1 MARQFTNYIRSEL
14 DPRSGTAYRNLEQIA
29 NATYDRIARRAVST
43 SRATVQAETAAA
55 GARNAAITSSQR
67 QLERLAQAERKVATA
82 AGDVAT
88 QTRRAGNEMR
98 LAADHSSRLSRSLT
112 TTATTLAVVQGPLG
126 PIAGRLQAMARALT
140 QLSGVSLGLAGV
152 GAGLFAFG
160 RVANNYA
167 NIESRLRTLYES
179 QTDVNRAMDRTV
191 QIAQQS
197 RTPLAATADLYARL
211 TRAGQD
217 FNISQQRINRV
228 TRIAAQAATLSGG
241 PAASREAGLYQ
252 FSQALGSGVLQGD
265 ELRSIRENTSEL
277 ARAIAQGMG
286 VSISALKALG
296 EQGRLTSDVVVAALE
311 RAEREVSTRFARM
324 PATLSTAGTAMANAF
339 TVFIGR
345 ADQTIGLTRT
355 LAGIMT
361 LLADNMQHV
370 VALAIGIGAAFAAP
384 RILAYVA
391 GLRMAVRSFFEL
403 RAAVAA
409 GNATMLNSTG
419 IAAAQARTAA
429 DGAREQAKAA
439 LVFRREEINKQR
451 AMQGTVTA
459 LRDQQRQIN
468 GTVSALE
475 RQAAASGGIAAPFA
489 SARARQLAARSP
501 ANAAI
506 YGNPAAST
514 EATRDTTALARA
526 RLTARQTATQ
536 LAEAEARLAGQT
548 TVVATSSTNAAGAV
562 DRMRGANVAASAA
575 SVAAARGM
583 SLLTGAFNIVKSV
596 IPTLLV
602 VGFVTSLFELLTAQS
617 SAEAA
622 SESAANAMQEYSDI
636 VDQTTGRVRDLTR
649 AERERVESQ
658 ARERIQMYETGG
670 RQDTWIGE
678 GAGGSSVTQRL
689 IGRLG
694 PVVMQQFD
702 NAPRVPGTAGI
713 QPEWV
718 AHMERTQANV
728 QRLEGMLAQGGD
740 QATAA
745 LREIEEQANRGEAGF
760 RAYTDEMREV
770 ITEFDNLR
778 IAAEQSRQAM
788 GLVNDAATDPAF
800 LERQRQSVIQ
810 FQANFDRVDRSV
822 TRDVARSRTT
832 GDNARYNDNLTELY
846 RRYGV
851 PSPEDVAGLR
861 ETVASL
867 RNIRTNPVPRGQEAN
882 RRQAVV
888 AAEQQVARAT
898 DQERRYGDTIR
909 RRAREM
915 TGAETAE
922 RDRNRALAEETRQAR
937 LAERAER
944 ERQRAI
950 EETARRTEQ
959 LVRVQEQ
966 YDRQPRMIDRARR
979 DLRQIEE
986 LVGKQVNGIRDV
998 SAGNPLGA
1006 GVFDINDLQRVRRI
1020 VEDGLR
1026 EPFRDIVKSARE
1038 EEEILRLTTAGREA
1052 EANALREK
1060 FRLIDQVGGLE
1071 AGQYEE
1077 LLRLA
1082 QRRVEIERA
1091 TGYRDR
1097 LRTYERDAQVIEAQI
1112 AGRNDIAEALR
1123 VEHELL
1129 GDNGRLEADQFNA
1142 IANAFERQEAL
1153 NRVLQDRER
1162 LIGNLTSVVD
1172 SLRSSTEELLVN
1184 LPENI
1189 GAASGNFLKGISRN
1203 FRQSAARLISDQLFG
1218 GMDQRI
1224 RDLVTGRNQVE
1235 SATMYAAGAFRRTG
1249 GSAESLTVALANAE
1263 ARVNTL
1269 FQQAA
1274 PLPADRPMGS
1284 LLGDAGTG
1292 AGLVPPIPV
1301 TPGGGRPPASGR
1313 SRSIL
1318 NIGNPLRSMVVGG
1331 DSYAEHVARGSSGV
1345 DLRAGLGTP
1354 VYSPFAG
1361 RLTTSTSQRG
1371 GLQAFVTSLDG
1382 RVKAGFAHLNALT
1395 VANLRQ
1401 GMEIAAGS
1409 RIGMSGNTGINPRT
1423 GRNVDPH
1430 LHGSLQ
1436 IDGRRVDP
1444 MRFYGRN
1451 LVLPG
1456 AAGTAVARA
1465 PREAP
1470 AFRPPDELTS
1480 AVTTMATAA
1489 DRIAGLVEPGNIN
1502 LNDRPRVRNQDGSVS
1517 TVRSM
1522 SFGTPRGEVLVPTV
1536 SDAGRIMSDREA
1548 QDQYERTGRH
1558 LGIFDTPENADAYA
1572 QALHRQQEALIQ
1584 GAGQLTD
1591 SMQQVKN
1598 VVDQLSDAATETL
1611 GTPRTTAP
1619 PADRWGGQ
1627 YDPGALSAWNGTAPM
1642 AAPIGSLNLSMA
1654 SVAETVSNLRD
1665 TVDDVAGPLAPA
1677 ATVPNTMQRQ
1687 AQAFGQEL
1695 SRTWSADQQFQS
1707 RISREQTPS
1716 LREVYNSTFSALGE
1730 KLDGVFGTN
1739 FLKGLGGEVGTAL
1752 EGVQY
1757 GQMASSV
1764 AGALGIR
1771 QSSTGAAVGGAI
1783 GNFIPGLP
1791 PGVGSAIGGLLGGTI
1806 GGLFYKPKK
1815 GSSTL
1820 GLDSFGNVGVGDA
1833 TGNNNQAMRA
1843 ATGAAKSVGGTLTQ
1857 LADALGV
1864 NLGQFAVSIG
1874 VSDGKYRVDTTGGG
1888 STKKNDRTVLG
1899 FSDDEQA
1906 AIEFAIRDAIADGAL
1921 SGISAAAQRILT
1933 GGKDLQIAIEKA
1945 VRIESIPKRLMQ
1957 LQQPVRY
1964 AVEEL
1969 NREFDKIISALN
1981 EGGATAEQYAQAQQL
1996 YDIERARTIKEA
2008 TDAASSAI
2016 QQMLDDML
2024 NSGNSPLNKATV
2036 YQNALSKLQTFVPD
2050 IQAGKIVDQNDLVN
2064 AARDLQDAS
2073 RALNGSGAGFFSDFD
2088 MLLSLLQQARDN
2100 AGVNATD
2107 IASLPGSP
2115 FAASSVTDA
2124 IGRSTTDTVTAINN
2138 LNSDLS
2144 AYLLALLNQGFT
2156 LPGAGTAGGGGGG
2169 GSSMDMLPAY
2179 RTDAGGYQPYANEN
2193 YTLANQNIL

>member
-29 NATYDRIARRAVST
+29 NATYDRIARRATQT
-43 SRATVQAETAAA
+43 SRATAQAEQQAA
-55 GARNAAITSSQR
+55 GSRNAAITSTQR
-67 QLERLAQAERKVATA
+67 QLDRLAQSERRVAQTA
-82 AGDVAT
+82 SDAAT
-88 QTRRAGNEMR
+88 QTRRMSTEMR
-98 LAADHSSRLSRSLT
+98 LAADTSSRLSRSLT

-126 PIAGRLQAMARALT
+126 PIAGRLQAMSRAVT

-167 NIESRLRTLYES
+167 TIESRLRTLYES

-217 FNISQQRINRV
+217 LNISQQRINRV

-252 FSQALGSGVLQGD
+252 FSQALGSGILQGD

-286 VSISALKALG
+286 VSVSALKSLG
-296 EQGRLTSDVVVAALE
+296 EQGKLTSEVVIAALE
-311 RAEREVSTRFARM
+311 RAEREVSTRFNRM
-324 PATLSTAGTAMANAF
+324 PATLSTAGTAMGNAF

-345 ADQTIGLTRT
+345 ADQAIGVTRT

-370 VALAIGIGAAFAAP
+370 VALAVGIGAAFAAP

-391 GLRMAVRSFFEL
+391 GLRMAVKSFFEL

-439 LVFRREEINKQR
+439 LAFRREEINKQR
-451 AMQGTVTA
+451 ALQGTVTA

-468 GTVSALE
+468 GTVTALE
-475 RQAAASGGIAAPFA
+475 RQAAASGSIAAPFA
-489 SARARQLAARSP
+489 SRRARELAARSP

-506 YGNPAAST
+506 YGNPAAAT
-514 EATRDTTALARA
+514 DATRDTTALARA

-536 LAEAEARLAGQT
+536 LAEAEARLASQT
-548 TVVATSSTNAAGAV
+548 TVVATSSSQAAEQVG
-562 DRMRGANVAASAA
+562 RMRNANTAASAA
-575 SVAAARGM
+575 SIAAARGM

-617 SAEAA
+617 SAERA
-622 SESAANAMQEYSDI
+622 SEEAANAMQEYSDI
-636 VDQTTGRVRDLTR
+636 VDQTTGRVRELTR
-649 AERERVESQ
+649 AERERVQ
-658 ARERIQMYETGG
+658 ERAQQRIKMYETGG

-678 GAGGSSVTQRL
+678 GAGGSSVV
-689 IGRLG
+689 GRLRARLA
-694 PVVMQQFD
+694 PVVMGQFED
-702 NAPRVPGTAGI
+702 APRVPGTAAI
-713 QPEWV
+713 EPRWV
-718 AHMERTQANV
+718 AHMERTRANV
-728 QRLEGMLAQGGD
+728 ERLEGMLARGGD
-740 QATAA
+740 QAAQA
-745 LREIEEQANRGEAGF
+745 LREIEQQANSGEAGF
-760 RAYTDEMREV
+760 RAYAEEMRSV
-770 ITEFDNLR
+770 ITEFDQLR
-778 IAAEQSRQAM
+778 IAAEESRRAL

-800 LERQRQSVIQ
+800 LERQRQAAIT
-810 FQANFDRVDRSV
+810 FQGNFQRTDRAVE
-822 TRDVARSRTT
+822 RDIARARTT
-832 GDNARYNDNLTELY
+832 DDNARYQDNLTSLY

-851 PSPEDVAGLR
+851 PSPEDIAALR

-867 RNIRTNPVPRGQEAN
+867 QNVRTNPIPRGQEGN
-882 RRQAVV
+882 RRQAVI
-888 AAEQQVARAT
+888 AAQQAVTQAT
-898 DQERRYGDTIR
+898 EQERRYGDTIR

-922 RDRNRALAEETRQAR
+922 RDRTRALAEQARQTR

-959 LVRVQEQ
+959 LTRVREQ

-986 LVGKQVNGIRDV
+986 MVGEQVNGIRDV
-998 SAGNPLGA
+998 TAGNPLGA
-1006 GVFDINDLQRVRRI
+1006 GIFDLSDLQRVRRI

-1026 EPFRDIVKSARE
+1026 QPFRDIVQSARE
-1038 EEEILRLTTAGREA
+1038 EEEILRATAAGREDEA
-1052 EANALREK
+1052 EALRNK
-1060 FRLIDQVGGLE
+1060 FRLIQEVGGLE
-1071 AGQYEE
+1071 KGQYEE

-1082 QRRVEIERA
+1082 ARRVEIERA
-1091 TGYRDR
+1091 IGYRDR
-1097 LRTYERDAQVIEAQI
+1097 LRGFERDAQILEAQI

-1123 VEHELL
+1123 VEHDIM
-1129 GDNGRLEADQFNA
+1129 GDNGRLEREQFDA
-1142 IANAFERQEAL
+1142 IARAFERQEAL

-1162 LIGNLTSVVD
+1162 LIGNLTGVVD
-1172 SLRSSTEELLVN
+1172 SLRQSTEELLVN

-1189 GAASGNFLKGISRN
+1189 GAASGNFLKGLSRN
-1203 FRQSAARLISDQLFG
+1203 FRATAARLITDQLFG

-1235 SATMYAAGAFRRTG
+1235 SATLYAAGAFRRTG
-1249 GSAESLTVALANAE
+1249 SSAESLSVSLSNAE
-1263 ARVNTL
+1263 ARVNAL
-1269 FQQAA
+1269 FRQAA
-1274 PLPADRPMGS
+1274 PLPADRPVGS

-1292 AGLVPPIPV
+1292 VGLTNPVPGA
-1301 TPGGGRPPASGR
+1301 TGGARPQGGQR
-1313 SRSIL
+1313 VRTVL

-1331 DSYAEHVARGSSGV
+1331 DDYAGHVARGSSGV
-1345 DLRAGLGTP
+1345 DLRAPLGTP

-1361 RLTTSTSQRG
+1361 RLTTSTSPRG

-1382 RVKAGFAHLNALT
+1382 RVRAGFAHLNALT

-1430 LHGSLQ
+1430 LHGSLT

-1456 AAGTAVARA
+1456 GAAQPQQTARIEGAVPVVSGLATNSGRLA
-1465 PREAP
+1465 
-1470 AFRPPDELTS
+1470 ELT
-1480 AVTTMATAA
+1480 ATV
-1489 DRIAGLVEPGNIN
+1489 AGLDDTLSDVAG
-1502 LNDRPRVRNQDGSVS
+1502 RS
-1517 TVRSM
+1517 TV
-1522 SFGTPRGEVLVPTV
+1522 
-1536 SDAGRIMSDREA
+1536 
-1548 QDQYERTGRH
+1548 
-1558 LGIFDTPENADAYA
+1558 
-1572 QALHRQQEALIQ
+1572 
-1584 GAGQLTD
+1584 
-1591 SMQQVKN
+1591 
-1598 VVDQLSDAATETL
+1598 
-1611 GTPRTTAP
+1611 P
-1619 PADRWGGQ
+1619 PADRWGGV
-1627 YDPGALSAWNGTAPM
+1627 YDPGALAAWGGGAPR
-1642 AAPIGSLNLSMA
+1642 AAPVGSLGLSMQN
-1654 SVAETVSNLRD
+1654 VAETVANLRD
-1665 TVDDVAGPLAPA
+1665 TVDDVVGPIAPA
-1677 ATVPNTMQRQ
+1677 VPTENAMQRQ
-1687 AQAFGQEL
+1687 ARQFGQEL
-1695 SRTWSADQQFQS
+1695 SQTWAADQQFQS
-1707 RISREQTPS
+1707 RLGREQTPT
-1716 LREVYNSTFSALGE
+1716 LRQVYNETFSALGS
-1730 KLDGVFGTN
+1730 KLDGLLGTN
-1739 FLKGLGGEVGTAL
+1739 FFKGIGGEVGTAL

-1771 QSSTGAAVGGAI
+1771 QSSTGAAVGGAL

-1806 GGLFYKPKK
+1806 GGLFYKPRK

-1820 GLDSFGNVGVGDA
+1820 GLDSFGNVSVGDA

-1843 ATGAAKSVGGTLTQ
+1843 ATGAAKSVGGALTQ

-1888 STKKNDRTVLG
+1888 STKKNNRTVIG

-1906 AIEFAIRDAIADGAL
+1906 AIEFAIRDAIGDGAL
-1921 SGISAAAQRILT
+1921 AGISEAAKRILT

-1957 LQQPVRY
+1957 IQNPVRF

-1969 NREFDKIISALN
+1969 NREFEKIIAALN
-1981 EGGATAEQYAQAQQL
+1981 EGQATAEQYAQAQQL

-2036 YQNALSKLQTFVPD
+2036 YQNALAKLQGFVPD

-2073 RALNGSGAGFFSDFD
+2073 RALYGSGASFFSDFD
-2088 MLLSLLQQARDN
+2088 MLRALLEQARNN
-2100 AGVNATD
+2100 AGADATN
-2107 IASLPGSP
+2107 IATLPGSP
-2115 FAASSVTDA
+2115 FASTSVTDA
-2124 IGRSTTDTVTAINN
+2124 IGRSTTDTVTAINQ

-2144 AYLLALLNQGFT
+2144 SYLQALLNQGFV
-2156 LPGAGTAGGGGGG
+2156 LPGAQTAGGSSGG

-2179 RTDAGGYQPYANEN
+2179 RTDAGGYVPYANEN
-2193 YTLANQNIL
+2193 LTLANQNIL